1 MRRVLPM
8 VIGAALAA
16 GLVGVAPVPA
26 GAQTGDLA
34 AYCAARIEANSV
46 EGKAENLAAM
56 NKMVGVAPAGAVASI
71 TALRDAYKKK
81 GEKLFQPG
89 SAEGFALLGAA
100 DAWIYDNCPG
110 TQVPVTAIDYQ
121 YQGMPATLKSGVNKF
136 KLTNTAPK
144 EDHMM
149 AVVKLTPAAQGKDVK
164 ELLALPEKKQA
175 KYFDQAEGAFLYA
188 PAGQTG
194 YSPAALIPGTYVYV
208 CFLPVGGKKNG
219 APHFTE
225 GMYGTFTVS

>member
-16 GLVGVAPVPA
+16 GLVGVAPAPA
-26 GAQTGDLA
+26 GAQTGDVA
-34 AYCAARIEANSV
+34 AACAARLEGNDA
-46 EGKAENLAAM
+46 EGKAANLATM
-56 NKMVGVAPAGAVASI
+56 NKLLAAAPASLVQPM
-71 TALRDAYKKK
+71 TALRDAFQKK
-81 GEKLFQPG
+81 GEKLFNRPDG
-89 SAEGFALLGAA
+89 LALLVPV

-110 TQVPVTAIDYQ
+110 TQVPVTAIDYE
-121 YQGMPATLKSGVNKF
+121 YQGMPATLKPGFTKF
-136 KLTNTAPK
+136 KLTNAAPK

-164 ELLALPEKKQA
+164 EILALPEKKQN
-175 KYFDQAEGAFLYA
+175 KYFDESGGAFMFA
-188 PAGQTG
+188 PAGQVG
-194 YSPAALIPGTYVYV
+194 YSPASLTPGTYMYA